1 MAEPVIGRIS
11 QIIGPVVDVSF
22 DQKSVL
28 PNIYDALEVTS
39 DTGHVIVLEC
49 QQDIGESTI
58 RTIAMDS
65 TDGLHRGMKV
75 VSKGQP
81 ISMPVGED
89 VKGRLFNVIGAPID
103 GLGPVSGKDT
113 YAIHRE
119 PRSLK
124 TLPPRARGYIPASR

>member
-22 DQKSVL
+22 DQKSVI

-75 VSKGQP
+75 VSK
-81 ISMPVGED
+81 
-89 VKGRLFNVIGAPID
+89 
-103 GLGPVSGKDT
+103 
-113 YAIHRE
+113 
-119 PRSLK
+119 
-124 TLPPRARGYIPASR
+124 RAAHFHAGG